1 LRFVD
6 STSQLLNH
14 STAVQLAYLYSR
26 YPVVSQTFCDMEM
39 LELERRGYDLLIGAI
54 HPPLTSLRHEHFGR
68 FRAPVSYAPPPSIM
82 ALWEKKVRD
91 AGRWP
96 QALIKRHEDKYG
108 PHFKAALRARNAAYF
123 ADLFARHGIR
133 HFHVHFA
140 NRAAHTALFV
150 KEISGIPFSITA
162 HGQDFMSDLG
172 QDDLLREICDA
183 AEFVAVET
191 DYSRGLLRERC
202 PAAAE
207 KIHRVY
213 NGLDLGNLPAP
224 SGEERPP
231 GPVSILSVGRLVPF
245 KGFEFL
251 LEACA
256 ELERRNFDFRCQIIG
271 DGPLREKLQ
280 AMIAELK
287 LVRRVELCGSLSQA
301 DVYSKLRSCDIFALA
316 SVVDAEGAS
325 DVFPTVIMEAMACAK
340 PVVSTRLAGIPESVA
355 DGVTG
360 LLVPPGNWEKLADAL
375 DRLVRDPALRARLGE
390 AGRVRVEVEFGIAT
404 TVEPL
409 LQLFTECLSA
419 SPVHPAVS
427 AAASQPRQTA
437 YLIDRWPDPS
447 LPFLEMELRAL
458 RRNNVP
464 HVAFVCHPPTAS
476 ELTAKSSDL
485 VTQFEYLP
493 DAMVIEAEWQAS
505 TMLARE
511 LEAMRAHQKHR
522 PPSDL
527 FLDQA
532 RCALILRRLFRQHNI
547 GHVHAT
553 SSRTLLGALILKK
566 LLGLSASVAIEE
578 KPVLSEAVLVDA
590 FDQSVGG
597 RSNDRALLAR
607 RGSGFL
613 YDETLDKPSVNDLGP
628 WLTRKAKLEW
638 SGGRAFWEEW
648 SERLVGWT
656 CSS

>member
-1 LRFVD
+1 M
-6 STSQLLNH
+6 
-14 STAVQLAYLYSR
+14 QLAYLYSR

-39 LELERRGYDLLIGAI
+39 LELERRGYELLIGAI

-82 ALWEKKVRD
+82 ALWEKKTRE

-108 PHFKAALRARNAAYF
+108 PHFKPALRARNASYF
-123 ADLFARHGIR
+123 ADLFTRRGIR

-172 QDDLLREICDA
+172 QDDLLREICNA

-191 DYSRGLLRERC
+191 DYSGGLLGERC
-202 PAAAE
+202 SEAAE

-213 NGLDLGNLPAP
+213 NGLDLTNLPAP
-224 SGEERPP
+224 SREERPP
-231 GPVSILSVGRLVPF
+231 GPVSILSIGRLVSF

-271 DGPLREKLQ
+271 EGPLRGNLER
-280 AMIAELK
+280 MIAELK
-287 LVRRVELCGSLSQA
+287 LARRVELCGSLSQA

-360 LLVPPGNWEKLADAL
+360 LLVPPGDWEALADAL

-390 AGRVRVEVEFGIAT
+390 AGRARIESEFSVAK

-409 LQLFTECLSA
+409 HQLFTQCLSA
-419 SPVHPAVS
+419 SSIHPSVAGP
-427 AAASQPRQTA
+427 APEARQTA

-464 HVAFVCHPPTAS
+464 HVAFIAHPPATS
-476 ELTAKSSDL
+476 DLTAKSSDL

-505 TMLARE
+505 TTLARE

-522 PPSDL
+522 PPSEL

-532 RCALILRRLFRQHNI
+532 RAALVLRRLFRRHNI

-566 LLGLSASVAIEE
+566 LLGLTVSAAIEE
-578 KPVLSEAVLVDA
+578 KPLLSEAVLVDA
-590 FDQSVGG
+590 FDQCVGG
-597 RSNDRALLAR
+597 RSNDRGLLAH

-613 YDETLDKPSVNDLGP
+613 YDETLDRPSVNEIGP

-648 SERLVGWT
+648 SQRLIAWT
-656 CSS
+656 RPS